1 MIFNYHFIIK
11 VIIAAFLGALIG
23 LERKTKFYGIG
34 IRTASLISIS
44 SCIFTLA
51 GMAFFDESNISRIV
65 QGLAAGIG
73 FIGAAVIWRQHQ
85 DHAWIYGL
93 TTAVIV
99 WFLTAIGILVALS
112 FYLEALLI
120 TILVLIILLLK
131 KLGVE

>member
-73 FIGAAVIWRQHQ
+73 FIGAAVIWRQNQ